1 MRSSYINYFYS
12 DIKTMKEKEHLSNQ
26 MRHSVL
32 TAQTNYLKIDKS
44 NTKEEKDTIITDLQN
59 KIYDLQ
65 NNNQIE
71 VKIEDKKYKKNRY
84 DIIFKLNS
92 NPDQKP
98 REDTLKKY
106 NIKYD
111 GQLKKYL

>member
-12 DIKTMKEKEHLSNQ
+12 DIKTMKEKDYLSNQ

-32 TAQTNYLKIDKS
+32 TAQTNYLKINKA
-44 NTKEEKDTIITDLQN
+44 NTKEEKDNIISELQN

-71 VKIEDKKYKKNRY
+71 AKIEHKK
-84 DIIFKLNS
+84 I
-92 NPDQKP
+92 
-98 REDTLKKY
+98 
-106 NIKYD
+106 
-111 GQLKKYL
+111 